1 MVKTTK
7 NVVTKYTLKTD
18 EFRDFV
24 SKTGIIDCAAIKYN
38 DKVYVFDSEGN
49 VYSKQKSY
57 KKCSPCLQRKHDPKY
72 NYYSWCCSTVH
83 RLMGLAFGLID
94 DINDDRDIDHR
105 NGDKLDNRLMNLQ
118 AVTHKKNCERRSC
131 RIYKVT
137 KDGVTYGPF
146 IGQTN
151 LARFIGCDQS
161 SIATAMSSKYHYFS
175 NNTVKGYKIEEC
187 TDEYR

>member
-7 NVVTKYTLKTD
+7 NEVLKYTLKTD

-24 SKTGIIDCAAIKYN
+24 ETTGVIDCAAVKYN
-38 DKVYVFDSEGN
+38 GRVFIFDTEGN
-49 VYSKQKSY
+49 VYSKSKGY
-57 KKCSPCLQRKHDPKY
+57 KKCSPCIQHRHDPKY
-72 NYYSWCCSTVH
+72 NYYSWYTTTVH

-105 NGDKLDNRLMNLQ
+105 NGNKLDNRLMNLQ

-131 RIYKVT
+131 RMYKIT
-137 KDGVTYGPF
+137 KNGHTYGPF

-151 LARFIGCDQS
+151 LAKFIGCDQS
-161 SIATAMSSKYHYFS
+161 SIAIALSSKYNYFS
-175 NNTVKGYKIEEC
+175 NQTVKGYRIEDC
-187 TDEYR
+187 TDEYK